1 MRYKKKF
8 LPGETIMDVKDKFNF
23 RWKILEN
30 DSKYYYSVQAVGHHG
45 RNNTYSWDADYI
57 DKHFVNADIFD
68 AL

>member
-1 MRYKKKF
+1 
-8 LPGETIMDVKDKFNF
+8 MDVKDKFNF